1 MDQKTTIKELKDHL
15 ARFVDERE
23 WQQFH
28 SPKNLAMGMAVELGE
43 LMEHFLWIDEK
54 ESRQIVDDPQE
65 MALIRAE
72 MADVFCYLLN
82 LAMAL
87 GVDLSEAFYE
97 KMKRN
102 NEKYP
107 AEEFRGKYK
116 L

>member
-1 MDQKTTIKELKDHL
+1 MDHKATIKELKDYL
-15 ARFVDERE
+15 AQFVDERQ

-65 MALIRAE
+65 MALIREE

-82 LAMAL
+82 LAQVL
-87 GVDLSEAFYE
+87 KVDLSEAFYE

-107 AEEFRGKYK
+107 ADKFRGKYK